1 MTTSAHETLAAALA
15 AFQAALPRIG
25 KDNRATVKSDKGT
38 YTYTYANLA
47 DVSEKVLPLLARHGL
62 SFSTKPTL
70 HEDRFVLEYR
80 LRHTSGEEDIGYYPL
95 GNGTPQQV
103 GSAITYARRY
113 ALCAVT
119 GVAPDVDDDDGQAAE
134 QGNLR
139 PRIDP
144 ADAAR
149 ARLKATIRRHGWD
162 EEIVVGKFAERYPAG
177 IDAETDQG
185 RIDKFR
191 EWLASQPQ
199 HELTGDE
206 PASANGA
213 TR

>member
-1 MTTSAHETLAAALA
+1 MTDHKSLAAALA
-15 AFQAALPRIG
+15 AFQAELPHIG
-25 KDNRATVKSDKGT
+25 KDNRATVKSDKGS

-47 DVSEKVLPLLARHGL
+47 DVSAKVLPLLAKHGL
-62 SFSTKPTL
+62 SFSAKPTL
-70 HEDRFVLEYR
+70 DDSGRFVLHYV
-80 LRHTSGEEDIGYYPL
+80 LRHDSGTEDAGFYPL
-95 GNGTPQQV
+95 ANGTPQQV

-113 ALCAVT
+113 ALLAVT

-149 ARLKATIRRHGWD
+149 TRLREACRRHGWD
-162 EEIVVGKFAERYPAG
+162 LAVVAGKFAERYPDG
-177 IDAETDQG
+177 IEAETDQA

-191 EWLASQPQ
+191 EWLTSQPQ
-199 HELTGDE
+199 HELTGAE
-206 PASANGA
+206 PASTNGA